1 MKAEPRFYF
10 SQLSALAVIALAF
23 LGWCLIVRTS
33 FGPINSDAIGALR
46 LGAFLVGAFVFCVAA
61 IVLWR
66 LLLVRLGLLSREEA
80 RGYPYSRPWERR
92 L

>member
-1 MKAEPRFYF
+1 VKAEPRFYF
-10 SQLSALAVIALAF
+10 SQLSALAVIGVAF
-23 LGWCLIVRTS
+23 LGWCLIVRS
-33 FGPINSDAIGALR
+33 IFGPIDSDAIGAFGL
-46 LGAFLVGAFVFCVAA
+46 LAFLVGTFVFCSAA
-61 IVLWR
+61 IGLWR